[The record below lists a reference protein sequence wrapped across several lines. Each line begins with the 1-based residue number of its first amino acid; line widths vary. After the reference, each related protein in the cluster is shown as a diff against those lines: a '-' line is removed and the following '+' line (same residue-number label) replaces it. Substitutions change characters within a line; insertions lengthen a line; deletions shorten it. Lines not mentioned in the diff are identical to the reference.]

1 MVDFPASY
9 VRLPEC
15 ILSGICQADRKTTIH
30 HSLWRCQCPPS
41 TRSLTVQLSGNWT
54 FKFHTLDLKK
64 FSWDVGRL
72 VTLRNDTNLQN
83 LEIKQTTNFIV
94 DSRSPQKSLKFNHS
108 AGKLVVTGMMERST
122 KPMPFSN
129 QHFLRIIKVIKVEK
143 IDRNLATKR
152 FLRLFLC

>member
-1 MVDFPASY
+1 M
-9 VRLPEC
+9 
-15 ILSGICQADRKTTIH
+15 
-30 HSLWRCQCPPS
+30 
-41 TRSLTVQLSGNWT
+41 
-54 FKFHTLDLKK
+54 
-64 FSWDVGRL
+64 SWL
-72 VTLRNDTNLQN
+72 VTLRNDTNFQN

-143 IDRNLATKR
+143 IDRKLATKR